1 MNTLLPTVY
10 LLILFTLLCALL
22 VFLFIQILRKKEI
35 ESELSELQKKNR
47 SGNSTP
53 SDQYSLGVIY
63 LSKKLFDQAILQFSN
78 ALKNWDRADTTG
90 LAVLYNTIGFTY
102 FESGQ
107 YDVSIYY
114 YKEAINLNSNYT
126 VALNNLAYSYEK
138 KKMLQEAITTYSKVL
153 IFDEENKIANP
164 KWANSIL
171 SKCCKHI
178 KSDSK
183 LREHFHQL
191 HIFDSGRLRHGW
203 ETYLRR
209 KNKKHK

>member
-10 LLILFTLLCALL
+10 LLILFALLCTLLI
-22 VFLFIQILRKKEI
+22 FLFIQILRKKET
-35 ESELSELQKKNR
+35 ETELSELQKKNR

-78 ALKNWDRADTTG
+78 ALKNWDRSDTEG
-90 LAVLYNTIGFTY
+90 MAILYNTIGFTY

-138 KKMLQEAITTYSKVL
+138 KKMLQEAISTYSKVL
-153 IFDEENKIANP
+153 IFDEGNKIANE
-164 KWANSIL
+164 KLLAL
-171 SKCCKHI
+171 QKRSKI
-178 KSDSK
+178 RDD
-183 LREHFHQL
+183 R
-191 HIFDSGRLRHGW
+191 I
-203 ETYLRR
+203 
-209 KNKKHK
+209 